1 MEFLLDQLKKNR
13 KASYADIK
21 AKADEKKLALYPIM
35 FGRAQLLLGIVKR
48 GAGKTKAAKA
58 KAAGRAAHASAA
70 PGTRGR
76 QPDANS
82 KSGKIRELLATG
94 MSPMD
99 IAKRVKCTPALVY
112 HVKARMGGGGGGS
125 APAKRGPGR
134 PPKSASSSVSH
145 LDGIAGILDVVKN
158 ADRERAQL
166 RTALEKIQAV
176 LESALR

>member
-1 MEFLLDQLKKNR
+1 MEFLLDQIKKNP
-13 KASYADIK
+13 KAAYADIK
-21 AKADEKKLALYPIM
+21 AKADEKKLKLYPIM

-58 KAAGRAAHASAA
+58 KAADRTAHVSAS
-70 PGTRGR
+70 PGRGR

-82 KSGKIRELLATG
+82 KSGKIRELLKSG
-94 MSPMD
+94 MAPMD

-112 HVKARMGGGGGGS
+112 NVKARMGGGSGGS
-125 APAKRGPGR
+125 APARRGPGR
-134 PPKSASSSVSH
+134 PPKSASSSDGS
-145 LDGIAGILDVVKN
+145 LDSIAGILDVVKN